1 MSIPASPARRIKRI
15 GWERKEKPTPSPSLK
30 GGVVLLTS
38 GLAISGRTVKKTT
51 SAKMIH
57 ETESMKLVGLMSNN
71 AADAMSPRTVKRNI
85 RSVWVK
91 YGLS

>member
-1 MSIPASPARRIKRI
+1 
-15 GWERKEKPTPSPSLK
+15 
-30 GGVVLLTS
+30 
-38 GLAISGRTVKKTT
+38 
-51 SAKMIH
+51 MIH